1 MELAGSWPL
10 GSKNHP
16 KTKEDGEWP
25 DPALRC
31 EITPRSHV
39 FLFILFTLRFW
50 KNGADSTQRWNW
62 PATGHLAGPDAAF
75 HLFLEAM
82 VVAMISTLTEG
93 LCMITAYCRLG
104 TKRHAFYFSESGE
117 NFMEIFPA
125 SCGVKSLHAAIDNFS
140 TGSQV
145 TPPAWLL
152 HLAKWKLANLSF
164 IGITILWIFVSERA
178 VAVSASVQSL
188 HPDQVGRHYAPNP
201 LKFIAIRKAEWGF
214 PERRCCPCSDKWLP
228 PLKRVPLLIWKSSTI
243 SKRSPH

>member
-1 MELAGSWPL
+1 MSSNVTNLNVLATEIFWLHTRTTWKIHVVFMMELAGSWPL

-50 KNGADSTQRWNW
+50 ENGADSTQRWNW
-62 PATGHLAGPDAAF
+62 PATGHHAGPDAAF
-75 HLFLEAM
+75 HLFLEAT

-93 LCMITAYCRLG
+93 LCTITAYCRLG
-104 TKRHAFYFSESGE
+104 TKWHAFYFSESGG

-125 SCGVKSLHAAIDNFS
+125 SCGVNSLHAAIDNFS

-152 HLAKWKLANLSF
+152 HLAPY
-164 IGITILWIFVSERA
+164 V
-178 VAVSASVQSL
+178 
-188 HPDQVGRHYAPNP
+188 D
-201 LKFIAIRKAEWGF
+201 IAK
-214 PERRCCPCSDKWLP
+214 
-228 PLKRVPLLIWKSSTI
+228 
-243 SKRSPH
+243 